1 MTTAPQRRTE
11 HRRPRRA
18 TRAAEADDGALVVYT
33 LHGRLPASRREGAA
47 RPLIR
52 AAGLALAALLLCAA
66 PALAQQQIDPTV
78 PTNIPP
84 EDLHDFKGFLD
95 QVMDDIMTA
104 NGPTIL
110 AAGNTLWRGLAA
122 IVVVWTGIKIAMSG
136 TFSMWALIELVI
148 GLWIPW
154 VMLLFYATPI
164 PGVGFTF
171 PGMIAGGGNWLHSFF
186 ISDIVTAVQIE
197 LANLVQVHTTALS
210 DAWAGTSWFELYTAF
225 GDVLSTLLVGTSMLF
240 LIFLCLVVIYAVT
253 YAQVIWAQM
262 AILILTF
269 VGPMMIPW
277 LVFEPMAFLFWG
289 WFRSMITF
297 ALYGAIA
304 GANPARVHERVPRVS
319 DDPPHD
325 GRRGKPRADGEL
337 VAHPL
342 AVDGG
347 RRHRVAQS
355 GRAGRDAG
363 ERRRRR
369 RRGHDRR
376 AHDRRDRR
384 QGHARR
390 QSRRRGRGEMMSQT
404 EQDSGKTY
412 ADIWGEAVH
421 SNRHLRVLSMALA
434 GLVLLLVVII
444 IRLSSVE
451 LPKPIVVR
459 VDEVGRA
466 EALAYE
472 AVEAQADPLDPT
484 TKYFLNRFIDDYY
497 SRRAATVETAWPRSL
512 RFLTSTLANEAFR
525 LEGENVAMLAA
536 GAARDELQVERV
548 VLRIQASPDP
558 PHAAAADFDLVR
570 LVNGAEV
577 GRDRWTLSLQ
587 FTFLETV
594 DPELMIVNPM
604 GLLITYLR
612 GDRALVTR

>member
-11 HRRPRRA
+11 HGRPRRA
-18 TRAAEADDGALVVYT
+18 TRAEADHAARVVNA
-33 LHGRLPASRREGAA
+33 LHGRLPASPGGAA

-52 AAGLALAALLLCAA
+52 AAGLALAALLVCAA

-95 QVMDDIMTA
+95 QVMDDIMSA

-210 DAWAGTSWFELYTAF
+210 DAWAGTSWFELTTAL

-304 GANPARVHERVPRVS
+304 GAIMRVFMSVSLGYLTTLLTTADVENPVQMVS
-319 DDPPHD
+319 WLLILLPLMVA
-325 GRRGKPRADGEL
+325 GVIASLKVGEL
-337 VAHPL
+337 AGMLVS
-342 AVDGG
+342 GG
-347 RRHRVAQS
+347 
-355 GRAGRDAG
+355 GGGGAGMTGALMTAATG
-363 ERRRRR
+363 
-369 RRGHDRR
+369 
-376 AHDRRDRR
+376 
-384 QGHARR
+384 
-390 QSRRRGRGEMMSQT
+390 
-404 EQDSGKTY
+404 GK
-412 ADIWGEAVH
+412 A
-421 SNRHLRVLSMALA
+421 MLA
-434 GLVLLLVVII
+434 G
-444 IRLSSVE
+444 
-451 LPKPIVVR
+451 K
-459 VDEVGRA
+459 
-466 EALAYE
+466 
-472 AVEAQADPLDPT
+472 
-484 TKYFLNRFIDDYY
+484 
-497 SRRAATVETAWPRSL
+497 
-512 RFLTSTLANEAFR
+512 
-525 LEGENVAMLAA
+525 AA
-536 GAARDELQVERV
+536 GAAGVK
-548 VLRIQASPDP
+548 
-558 PHAAAADFDLVR
+558 
-570 LVNGAEV
+570 
-577 GRDRWTLSLQ
+577 
-587 FTFLETV
+587 
-594 DPELMIVNPM
+594 
-604 GLLITYLR
+604 
-612 GDRALVTR
+612 